1 MMPCMLKQVVY
12 WLIAIAVVLQIIGFI
27 IGSPFMPD
35 IPF

>member
-1 MMPCMLKQVVY
+1 MIPPMLKRVVY
-12 WLIAIAVVLQIIGFI
+12 WLVAIAVVLQIIAFI

>member
-1 MMPCMLKQVVY
+1 MPCMLKQVVY

-35 IPF
+35 TPF